1 MGIYTLSKSGINVGL
16 NKYKSL
22 SGGTL
27 LTKTSNYQPSGTTR
41 VFSHNFSVDLNT
53 TETGSINSVQ
63 GSVFIAYDII
73 NNKYRIPYATGF
85 SQPTGSG
92 DPLSNGSGIKMNNI
106 PAMNGVNY
114 TFISWYK
121 GIQDQSSAQSYATTI
136 NAFGDPRG
144 SVYVGLGLNNG
155 RISIGS
161 NGDNSPQGSTIV
173 SDEKWH
179 MLTWVYKSSNN
190 IDAYVDGDTTA
201 QISNKSASASPS
213 NNLLDYIGATY
224 PYANVLPPN
233 ALTGIQIYSQAL
245 TSTQISEIYNAER
258 TWFGV

>member
-1 MGIYTLSKSGINVGL
+1 
-16 NKYKSL
+16 
-22 SGGTL
+22 
-27 LTKTSNYQPSGTTR
+27 
-41 VFSHNFSVDLNT
+41 
-53 TETGSINSVQ
+53 
-63 GSVFIAYDII
+63 
-73 NNKYRIPYATGF
+73 
-85 SQPTGSG
+85 
-92 DPLSNGSGIKMNNI
+92 
-106 PAMNGVNY
+106 
-114 TFISWYK
+114 
-121 GIQDQSSAQSYATTI
+121 
-136 NAFGDPRG
+136 
-144 SVYVGLGLNNG
+144 
-155 RISIGS
+155 
-161 NGDNSPQGSTIV
+161 
-173 SDEKWH
+173 